1 VRQSEIADSPRAA
14 PLGSWLIVTRFGSDR
29 RAGIPDSA
37 APSDK
42 DKGVDV
48 LVILGFTMILT
59 FMVLIMT
66 RRLTPMVALILVPT
80 IFGLFAGAGLGLGD
94 MILESIGDLAPTAAL
109 LMFAIMF
116 FGIMIDVGLFDP
128 LIRFITRFLGND
140 PAKVVLGTAILAG
153 AVSLDGDGSTTFII
167 TTSAMLPIYLRM
179 GMSPVVLTCVAGL
192 MNGTLNIVP
201 WGGPTVRAAS
211 ALGVS
216 PTDIFVPMLPS
227 LATGLVIALSFAWFL
242 GLSERKRIGSLEY
255 SPAAMA
261 DAAPTASPGFWRG
274 LFGGNR
280 VVRGTDVR
288 PGAAATLSTTGI
300 LTVRPG
306 QRMPA
311 GQKNLAE
318 QLVLE
323 DERDT
328 AMADTMLSADRATL
342 RPKLIWV
349 NFALTV
355 AVMVLLVLDVMP
367 LAYIF
372 MVGTGVALMINFPKL
387 RSQADEIVA
396 HAPSIVGVVSMV
408 LAAGVLVG
416 VLNGTGMV
424 TAMADWV
431 VQVVPAS
438 MGEYLA
444 VITGVL
450 SIPMTF
456 FMSNDAFYFGILPVL
471 AESAATYGI
480 DPVEMARASI
490 IGQPVHLQSPLVPA
504 ILLLVSLAGVNLGDH
519 HKKVLWRACVVSLV
533 MLLVGV
539 LVGAVPFG

>member
-1 VRQSEIADSPRAA
+1 M
-14 PLGSWLIVTRFGSDR
+14 
-29 RAGIPDSA
+29 
-37 APSDK
+37 
-42 DKGVDV
+42 
-48 LVILGFTMILT
+48 LVVLGFTMILT

-94 MILESIGDLAPTAAL
+94 MIIESIGDLAPTAAL

-128 LIRFITRFLGND
+128 LIRSITRFLGND

-167 TTSAMLPIYLRM
+167 TTSAMLPIYLRL

-227 LATGLVIALSFAWFL
+227 LATGLIIALAFAWFL
-242 GLSERKRIGSLEY
+242 GLAERKRIGSLEY
-255 SPAAMA
+255 SPAALA
-261 DAAPTASPGFWRG
+261 DATPTASPGFWRG

-300 LTVRPG
+300 VTVRPG
-306 QRMPA
+306 QRLPA
-311 GQKNLAE
+311 GPIALAE
-318 QLVLE
+318 QKLLE
-323 DERDT
+323 VDDHDT
-328 AMADTMLSADRATL
+328 MMADTMLSADRPTL

-349 NFALTV
+349 NFGLTV

-372 MVGTGVALMINFPKL
+372 MVGTGVALMVNFPKL

-431 VQVVPAS
+431 VNVVPAS

>member
-1 VRQSEIADSPRAA
+1 M
-14 PLGSWLIVTRFGSDR
+14 
-29 RAGIPDSA
+29 
-37 APSDK
+37 
-42 DKGVDV
+42 

-94 MILESIGDLAPTAAL
+94 MIIESIGDLAPTAAL

-167 TTSAMLPIYLRM
+167 TTSAMLPIYLRL

-227 LATGLVIALSFAWFL
+227 LATGLVIALAFAWFL
-242 GLSERKRIGSLEY
+242 GLAERKRIGSLEY
-255 SPAAMA
+255 APANA
-261 DAAPTASPGFWRG
+261 DVPGPAGQPAFWRRI
-274 LFGGNR
+274 FGGNGI
-280 VVRGTDVR
+280 VRGTEVK
-288 PGAAATLSTTGI
+288 PGAAATLSTTG
-300 LTVRPG
+300 LVTVRAG
-306 QRMPA
+306 QRMPTA
-311 GQKNLAE
+311 HVTLAE
-318 QLVLE
+318 QKVLDAE
-323 DERDT
+323 DLDT
-328 AMADTMLSADRATL
+328 MMADTMLSADRPTL

-349 NFALTV
+349 NLALTL
-355 AVMVLLVLDVMP
+355 AVMVLLVLDIMP

-372 MVGTGVALMINFPKL
+372 MVGTALALVINFPKL

-438 MGEYLA
+438 MGQYLA

-480 DPVEMARASI
+480 APVEMARASI
-490 IGQPVHLQSPLVPA
+490 TGQPVHLQSPLVPA

-539 LVGAVPFG
+539 LVGAIPFG